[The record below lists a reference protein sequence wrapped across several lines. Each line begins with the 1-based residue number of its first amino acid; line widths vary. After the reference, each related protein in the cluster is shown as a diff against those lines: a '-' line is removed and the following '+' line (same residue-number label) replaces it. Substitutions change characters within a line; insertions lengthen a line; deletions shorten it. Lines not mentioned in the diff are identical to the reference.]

1 MCVDVT
7 VSTCSNPNVTFST
20 LRFSMHA
27 QATVGELKAAGKTQA
42 KLKINIYDAAKSKFF
57 SGKDPSTY
65 ENAKLQVNERENPL

>member
-1 MCVDVT
+1 MMM
-7 VSTCSNPNVTFST
+7 TCSKPNFTFST

-42 KLKINIYDAAKSKFF
+42 KLKINIYDAAKQSFF
-57 SGKDPSTY
+57 AGKDPSEF